1 MSNTSLQIKKRS
13 ENSKKN
19 EIWSF
24 LNFFTT
30 FSLFALDFLKKSDI
44 LMTMLKLI
52 SAGIVQR

>member
-1 MSNTSLQIKKRS
+1 MSNISLQIKKRS

-19 EIWSF
+19 KIWSF
-24 LNFFTT
+24 LNFFAT
-30 FSLFALDFLKKSDI
+30 FSFFALDFLKKSDI